1 VYTEEDLS
9 NEANILKQLQSK
21 FDSMITNGQ
30 GKPFHIS
37 GLPVNTLLLV
47 MFDGQQEFSD
57 HFPLS
62 LIEENI
68 DDIQTNFEI
77 VYFGNHFDKLPRKVV
92 NRILGHAPAN
102 RDAKELF
109 QKVLSLIDWDDDG
122 PLNSCFQMSAKI
134 VSDEKG
140 DKYLSSWHFFPYE
153 WDVEKFVLKKCGR
166 YLKLK
171 QLIERPRESNIELL
185 RKLFAGGEEEISL
198 GFLKNDAS
206 TKVGVDELE
215 GKTILL
221 DIRPANVCRDIPLQ
235 SLVDMYVAKERL
247 DFEIITIPIMQAET
261 NMDVSDKF
269 SKEVPWLVLQNPW
282 QLTNATKYF
291 LVEGCPQR
299 PRGWERW
306 CPNTMRVIQSNGTIS
321 ASNYPGVLRMV
332 NTWGAEAYPFTAEK
346 WRELIEKEKKQ
357 MEDMS
362 DLMFLFKHL
371 ESVSEQV
378 KKATR
383 QQKMICLY
391 SCRDGEFTN
400 SIKDVL
406 IELSNIIYIIYI
418 PTFSS
423 SEPSWPPFMVGIHQM
438 FPTLEPGEM
447 QRMFFLSLS
456 QHEAMRFWARI
467 YSLKEEINQRLYKM
481 LSSMTDR
488 SNNYSWMF
496 IMDEDGNVITTKGKD
511 IVKLLCKEYPDE
523 RVKELMQE
531 LIKGAK
537 ESWKKTLLEF
547 EQLLYY
553 DDEELCSDDVD
564 SQKSLF
570 KEDAPLNLGTLSSDN
585 DDSRVSTP

>member
-1 VYTEEDLS
+1 
-9 NEANILKQLQSK
+9 
-21 FDSMITNGQ
+21 MITNGQ

-68 DDIQTNFEI
+68 DDIQTYFEI
-77 VYFGNHFDKLPRKVV
+77 VYFGNHFDQLPRKVV

-102 RDAKELF
+102 RDAKALF
-109 QKVLSLIDWDDDG
+109 QKVLSLLVGDPDWF
-122 PLNSCFQMSAKI
+122 LNRYFQMSAKI
-134 VSDEKG
+134 VSNEKG
-140 DKYLSSWHFFPYE
+140 DKYLSSWQ
-153 WDVEKFVLKKCGR
+153 FVGGIEEFMANKCGR

-247 DFEIITIPIMQAET
+247 DFEIITIPIMQRNT

-321 ASNYPGVLRMV
+321 ASYYPGVLRMV

-383 QQKMICLY
+383 KQKMIWLY

-406 IELSNIIYIIYI
+406 VELGNIIYIIYI
-418 PTFSS
+418 PNFSS
-423 SEPSWPPFMVGIHQM
+423 SKKVWAEFTGAIGQWFS
-438 FPTLEPGEM
+438 TLEPSKMSQGEM

-456 QHEAMRFWARI
+456 EHEAMRFWARI
-467 YSLKEEINQRLYKM
+467 YSLNDEKKQIHQFRLSKM
-481 LSSMTDR
+481 LSSMINGY
-488 SNNYSWMF
+488 SNDSWMF
-496 IMDEDGNVITTKGKD
+496 IMDEDGNVMTTKGKD
-511 IVKLLCKEYPDE
+511 ILKLLCKEYSDE

-531 LIKGAK
+531 LIKGVK

-547 EQLLYY
+547 EQLL
-553 DDEELCSDDVD
+553 DFNDVD
-564 SQKSLF
+564 SD
-570 KEDAPLNLGTLSSDN
+570 ENSD
-585 DDSRVSTP
+585 D

>member
-1 VYTEEDLS
+1 
-9 NEANILKQLQSK
+9 
-21 FDSMITNGQ
+21 
-30 GKPFHIS
+30 
-37 GLPVNTLLLV
+37 
-47 MFDGQQEFSD
+47 
-57 HFPLS
+57 
-62 LIEENI
+62 
-68 DDIQTNFEI
+68 
-77 VYFGNHFDKLPRKVV
+77 V

-102 RDAKELF
+102 RDAKALF
-109 QKVLSLIDWDDDG
+109 QKVLSVVKHSIRKVDLDMH
-122 PLNSCFQMSAKI
+122 FQMSAKI

-140 DKYLSSWHFFPYE
+140 DNYLSSWELFDDEYNS
-153 WDVEKFVLKKCGR
+153 VEEFVLKKCGR

-171 QLIERPRESNIELL
+171 QLIKRPRESNIELL
-185 RKLFAGGEEEISL
+185 RKLFAVGEEEISL

-247 DFEIITIPIMQAET
+247 DFEIITIPIMQRNT

-321 ASNYPGVLRMV
+321 ASYYPGVLRMV

-391 SCRDGEFTN
+391 SCHDGEFTN

-418 PTFSS
+418 PTFSES
-423 SEPSWPPFMVGIHQM
+423 KKFGVRAQFTDGIYEW
-438 FPTLEPGEM
+438 FSTLEPSKMSQGELR
-447 QRMFFLSLS
+447 RMFF
-456 QHEAMRFWARI
+456 F
-467 YSLKEEINQRLYKM
+467 K
-481 LSSMTDR
+481 
-488 SNNYSWMF
+488 F
-496 IMDEDGNVITTKGKD
+496 I
-511 IVKLLCKEYPDE
+511 
-523 RVKELMQE
+523 
-531 LIKGAK
+531 
-537 ESWKKTLLEF
+537 
-547 EQLLYY
+547 
-553 DDEELCSDDVD
+553 
-564 SQKSLF
+564 
-570 KEDAPLNLGTLSSDN
+570 
-585 DDSRVSTP
+585 